1 MCHIYDGKRLGVKRC
16 ESKTCKVLS
25 SKITNQS
32 QGRACVQG
40 IKKKFNETFGQNT
53 LSRALN
59 KVYTQSQSTHIK
71 VKTVKSQVDFYKN
84 THTHTNTK

>member
-40 IKKKFNETFGQNT
+40 IKKKN
-53 LSRALN
+53 LMKRLV
-59 KVYTQSQSTHIK
+59 KTHYPEYWIKYIHK
-71 VKTVKSQVDFYKN
+71 VKAHTLNVDSKKPSGFLQK
-84 THTHTNTK
+84 HTKITK